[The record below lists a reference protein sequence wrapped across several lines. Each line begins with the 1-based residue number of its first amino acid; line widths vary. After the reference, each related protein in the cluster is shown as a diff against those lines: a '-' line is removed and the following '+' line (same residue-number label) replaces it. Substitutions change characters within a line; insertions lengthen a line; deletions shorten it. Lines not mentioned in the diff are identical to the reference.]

1 MNSDR
6 IHRLTGVAGLV
17 GALLFF
23 AGNMLFCGYFGSGSS
38 FAAGMLLTVRHASVE
53 RLFVG
58 GLLGPA
64 AACLCLVGF
73 WHVYRNVRPQ
83 AVVAGRIMLVA
94 FFTLMVAGSAVHTLW
109 TAKGLALKYCSG
121 PDLACSAL
129 AATIKSYW
137 ALAYN
142 LDAIPGYIGA
152 LLLAGLVLLGKTYYP
167 RWTVLANPA
176 ALFLVSPLASS
187 VPSPIGAILVGGS
200 VNLSIAVFFLVS
212 VLTTWAHV
220 AVSGDVP
227 LGQPIARLPSAGPR
241 RIRAKTAGHARARY
255 RNWQV

>member
-6 IHRLTGVAGLV
+6 IHRLAGVAGLV

-23 AGNMLFCGYFGSGSS
+23 AGDMLFYGYIGSGSS

-58 GLLGPA
+58 GLLGPP

-73 WHVYRNVRPQ
+73 WHVYRNVRPE

-94 FFTLMVAGSAVHTLW
+94 FLMLMVAGSAVHALW
-109 TAKGLALKYCSG
+109 TVKGLAIKYCSG
-121 PDLACSAL
+121 DDLACSTL
-129 AATIKSYW
+129 AAAIKSYW
-137 ALAYN
+137 MLAFN
-142 LDAIPGYIGA
+142 LAAIPGYIGA
-152 LLLAGLVLLGKTYYP
+152 LLLAGLVVLGKTYYP

-176 ALFLVSPLASS
+176 ALLLLSPLANSI
-187 VPSPIGAILVGGS
+187 PSPTGAILVGGS
-200 VNLSIAVFFLVS
+200 ANLSIAAFFLVS
-212 VLTTWAHV
+212 ILTTWRRV
-220 AVSGDVP
+220 TVPGDVP
-227 LGQPIARLPSAGPR
+227 LGQPIAPLPSAGPR
-241 RIRAKTAGHARARY
+241 RIRAKTARHARSRY